1 MSLNQLFSLTRR
13 SFQTIQ
19 AAMNTI
25 GQNVA
30 NANTEGYARRRV
42 TLQAVNIRD
51 VGLYTALPPRSAT
64 GMGVSVAAYERLRD
78 HLLDVAAWEARAS
91 LGASDEET
99 RILQVLEGMLAADSE
114 SGLPALLNDFWNRWT
129 DLANH
134 PTDTGV
140 REALRGQAQTLVDT
154 FRRLARNLET
164 LTTQTTDALRDAVDQ
179 ANSLLQELASL
190 NATIQAA
197 RQKGNPD
204 LVAED
209 RRDQLVHELAELLP
223 VQVQTLDDGSYQLTV
238 NGMALVQGDQVMP
251 LTLNLS
257 GSTPT
262 LTFGNTGIA
271 FQTKEGQDG
280 RIGAQL
286 RLLTNTIPDVR
297 QRLDTLAATLVNE
310 INNRHTTGY
319 GLDGGTGRPFFDPAG
334 TTAATIALSSD
345 VLNDSRVIAAS
356 GDPTAPGD
364 NSVALQIAGLRD
376 ALLFNGGTETAETYA
391 INLAAGIGTA
401 AKDATSRLE
410 RSRATVDHLD
420 ALQQGVM
427 GVSLDEELT
436 NMIRFQQAYAATARV
451 LDTARTM
458 MDTLLNL

>member
-30 NANTEGYARRRV
+30 NANTDGYARRRV
-42 TLQAVNIRD
+42 TLQAVNLRD
-51 VGLYTALPPRSAT
+51 TGLYTALPPRTAT
-64 GMGVSVAAYERLRD
+64 GMGVSVATYERLRD
-78 HLLDVAAWEARAS
+78 HLLDVAAWDARAS

-99 RILQVLEGMLAADSE
+99 RIYQVLESLLAADSDT
-114 SGLPALLNDFWNRWT
+114 GLPALLNDFWNRWA
-129 DLANH
+129 DLANQ

-140 REALRGQAQTLVDT
+140 REALRGQAQTLIDT
-154 FRRLARNLET
+154 FRRLARDLDT
-164 LTTQTTDALRDAVDQ
+164 LTMQTTDALRDAVDQ
-179 ANSLLQELASL
+179 ANSLLEELAAL
-190 NATIQAA
+190 NATIRTA

-209 RRDQLVHELAELLP
+209 RRDELVHKLAELLP
-223 VQVQTLDDGSYQLTV
+223 VQVQTLEDGTYQLTV

-257 GSTPT
+257 GSPPT
-262 LTFGNTGIA
+262 LTFGTTGIA
-271 FQTKEGQDG
+271 FQATEGQDG

-286 RLLTNTIPDVR
+286 RMLTQALPDVR
-297 QRLDTLAATLVNE
+297 QRLDTLAATLVTE
-310 INNRHTTGY
+310 INSRHASGY
-319 GLDGGTGRPFFDPAG
+319 GLDGLGGRAFFDPAG
-334 TTAATIALSSD
+334 TTAATIALSAD
-345 VLNDSRVIAAS
+345 VLADSRAIAAS
-356 GDPTAPGD
+356 ADPTTPGD
-364 NSVALQIAGLRD
+364 NSIALQIAGLRD
-376 ALLFNGGTETAETYA
+376 ALLFNGSTETAETYA
-391 INLAAGIGTA
+391 INLAGRIGTA
-401 AKDATSRLE
+401 AQDATGRLE
-410 RSRATVDHLD
+410 RSRATIDHLE
-420 ALQQGVM
+420 ALQQGIM

>member
-19 AAMNTI
+19 AAMNTV

-51 VGLYTALPPRSAT
+51 TGIYTALPPRSAT
-64 GMGVSVAAYERLRD
+64 GLGVSVATYERLRD
-78 HLLDVAAWEARAS
+78 HLLDVAAWDARAS
-91 LGASDEET
+91 LGAADEET
-99 RILQVLEGMLAADSE
+99 RIYQVLESLLAADDDT
-114 SGLPALLNDFWNRWT
+114 GLAALLNDFWNRWS
-129 DLANH
+129 DLADN

-140 REALRGQAQTLVDT
+140 REALRGQAQTLIDT
-154 FRRLARNLET
+154 FHRLARDLDT
-164 LTTQTTDALRDAVDQ
+164 LTIQTTETLRDAVDQ
-179 ANSLLQELASL
+179 ANSLLEELASL
-190 NATIQAA
+190 NSTIQAA

-223 VQVQTLDDGSYQLTV
+223 VQVHALEDGSYQLTV
-238 NGMALVQGDQVMP
+238 GGMALVQGDQVMP
-251 LTLNLS
+251 LTLDLS
-257 GSTPT
+257 GGTPS

-271 FQTKEGQDG
+271 FRAPEGQDG

-286 RLLTNTIPDVR
+286 RMLTQTIPDVR

-310 INNRHTTGY
+310 VNSRHASGY
-319 GLDGGTGRPFFDPAG
+319 GLDGLTGRAFFDPAG
-334 TTAATIALSSD
+334 TTASTIALSAD
-345 VLNDSRVIAAS
+345 VLADSRAIAAS

-391 INLAAGIGTA
+391 INLAGIIGAA
-401 AKDATSRLE
+401 AKDATGRLE
-410 RSRATVDHLD
+410 RSRATIDHLD

-451 LDTARTM
+451 LDTARSM